1 MTAYKYI
8 ARNELGKKIT
18 GKLQANDE
26 IDLQAR
32 LKNENL
38 YLESAQ
44 EQVKK
49 SLGRKIRSDRVADFS
64 RNIGKLVGAGVSLVK
79 ALKIICDDETL
90 RQKERNVYAD
100 ILKQVRTGVSLSEAM
115 TMQGMA
121 FPPMMISMFRSAEA
135 SGTLEATANQMAEYY
150 AKEYKL
156 HKKIKSSM
164 TYPKILGVLMVIV
177 LCIIMGYVVPQF
189 EDLFAQMD
197 ELPGPTK
204 VLLAVSDFISS
215 KWYLLILFGV
225 IGFIVFK
232 LLFAVPSIK
241 YLKDKMKIKFP
252 KIGKLQ
258 KIIYT
263 ARFARTLASLY
274 NAGLPIISCITIARD
289 TIDNRY
295 IESQFDLVIK
305 DVQAGQNLSDALA
318 KVDGFVKK
326 LVSSVVVGEETG
338 TLDDML
344 NSAADQLEYDSEM
357 AVQSMVSMLEPMIIV
372 VLAFMVGFIIV
383 SVIQPIYG
391 SYDTIANSAK

>member
-1 MTAYKYI
+1 MTTYKYL
-8 ARNELGKKIT
+8 ARNEQGKKVT

-38 YLESAQ
+38 YLESAN
-44 EQVKK
+44 EVVKK
-49 SLGRKIRSDRVADFS
+49 ALGKKIRADRVADFA
-64 RNIGKLVGAGVSLVK
+64 RNLGKLIGAGVSLVR
-79 ALKIICDDETL
+79 ALRIICDDETL
-90 RQKERNVYAD
+90 RQKERNLYEDV
-100 ILKQVRTGVSLSEAM
+100 LKQVRTGVSLSEAM
-115 TMQGMA
+115 SMEGVA
-121 FPPMMISMFRSAEA
+121 FPPMMINMFKSAEA

-150 AKEYKL
+150 SKEYKL
-156 HKKIKSSM
+156 YKKIKSSM

-177 LCIIMGYVVPQF
+177 LAIIMGYVVPQF
-189 EDLFAQMD
+189 EDLFAQM
-197 ELPGPTK
+197 ESLPVATEI
-204 VLLAVSDFISS
+204 LLGISDFLAT
-215 KWYLLILFGV
+215 KWYLLIIYGIV
-225 IGFIVFK
+225 AFIIIK
-232 LLFAVPSIK
+232 LLFAIPTVR
-241 YLKDKMKIKFP
+241 YHKDKIKIKMP

-263 ARFARTLASLY
+263 ARFSRTLASLY

-289 TIDNRY
+289 TIGNRY
-295 IESQFDLVIK
+295 LESQFDLVIK
-305 DVQAGQNLSDALA
+305 DIQAGQNLSDALA
-318 KVDGFVKK
+318 KVDGFTKK

-357 AVQSMVSMLEPMIIV
+357 AVQSMVAMLEPMIIV

-391 SYDTIANSAK
+391 SYEAIANSAK

>member
-1 MTAYKYI
+1 MTTYKYL
-8 ARNELGKKIT
+8 ARNEQGKKVT

-38 YLESAQ
+38 YLESAN
-44 EQVKK
+44 EVVKK
-49 SLGRKIRSDRVADFS
+49 ALGKKIRADRVADFA
-64 RNIGKLVGAGVSLVK
+64 RNLGKLIGAGVSLVR
-79 ALKIICDDETL
+79 ALRIICDDETL
-90 RQKERNVYAD
+90 RQKERNLYEDV
-100 ILKQVRTGVSLSEAM
+100 LKQVRTGVSLSEAM
-115 TMQGMA
+115 SMEGVA
-121 FPPMMISMFRSAEA
+121 FPPMMINMFKSAEA

-150 AKEYKL
+150 SKEYKL
-156 HKKIKSSM
+156 YKKIKSSM

-177 LCIIMGYVVPQF
+177 LAIIMGYVVPQF
-189 EDLFAQMD
+189 EDLFAQM
-197 ELPGPTK
+197 ESLPVATEI
-204 VLLAVSDFISS
+204 LLGISDFLAT
-215 KWYLLILFGV
+215 KWYLLIIYGIV
-225 IGFIVFK
+225 AFIIIK
-232 LLFAVPSIK
+232 LLFAIPTVR
-241 YLKDKMKIKFP
+241 YHKDKIKIKMP

-263 ARFARTLASLY
+263 ARFSRTLASLY

-289 TIDNRY
+289 TIGNRY
-295 IESQFDLVIK
+295 LESQFDLVIK
-305 DVQAGQNLSDALA
+305 DIQAGQNLSDALA
-318 KVDGFVKK
+318 KVDGFTKK

-357 AVQSMVSMLEPMIIV
+357 AVQSMVAMLEPMIIV

-391 SYDTIANSAK
+391 SYEAITNSAK